1 MLPEEYQILAK
12 MTSLPLLWQQSRLN
26 MADFLALKKQWCIA
40 RATPPPPP
48 QMKF

>member
-40 RATPPPPP
+40 RAPPPPP